1 MVKLLIIMTKL
12 NGLNKEQQALFDKLK
27 SKLQQNVALKSLE
40 GHADI
45 DAYRLG
51 GGKAKK
57 MATQSQCAKEILDIP
72 EVVAFINS
80 VRNNIIKSSIMT
92 RKEALERLTTFARG
106 DMSKLVKF
114 RTVETEDAEGDIVK
128 QAVWD
133 ILDSEKQSKD
143 QLSTISEVTASKDGI
158 KIKQH
163 DPKAA
168 IKQLA
173 DMEGWNS
180 AQEFT
185 ITDNISIDKLQEA
198 IKKLEEKGISIDA
211 LK

>member
-1 MVKLLIIMTKL
+1 MTKL
-12 NGLNKEQQALFDKLK
+12 NGLNEEQQVLFDKLK

-57 MATQSQCAKEILDIP
+57 IATQSQCAKEILSIP
-72 EVVAFINS
+72 EVIEFIDS
-80 VRNNIIKSSIMT
+80 VRNAIIKSSIMT
-92 RKEALERLTTFARG
+92 RKEALERLSTFARG
-106 DMSKLVKF
+106 DMSKLVNF
-114 RTVETEDAEGDIVK
+114 RTVETEDDDGEKIR

-133 ILDSEKQSKD
+133 IPDSKDQSED

-163 DPKAA
+163 DPKIA
-168 IKQLA
+168 IRQLA
-173 DMEGWNS
+173 DMEGWNA
-180 AQEFT
+180 AQDF
-185 ITDNISIDKLQEA
+185 NINDKSNIDIDKLKEA
-198 IKKLEEKGISIDA
+198 IEKLKEKGIDIDD